1 MKMSI
6 WELEGEMAGCRQK
19 VVKTRLLVK
28 RLQGRKISVADNEF
42 LSGLLYCH
50 VGHLGTSKA
59 LSSINKNEGHSANLK

>member
-28 RLQGRKISVADNEF
+28 PGRKISVADNEF